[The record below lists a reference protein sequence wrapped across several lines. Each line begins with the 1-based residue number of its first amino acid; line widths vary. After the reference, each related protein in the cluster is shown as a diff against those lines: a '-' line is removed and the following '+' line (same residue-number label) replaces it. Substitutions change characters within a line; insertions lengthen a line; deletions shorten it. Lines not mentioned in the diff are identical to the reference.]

1 MESGRERLSTFGA
14 HLALVGAIVAGGTVA
29 VILLLLLAMV
39 LAPVAAALLAY
50 AVCRT
55 AVAARRRVPHL
66 YLVRDPEAV
75 PARVRAR
82 LPPPF
87 RVLSL

>member
-1 MESGRERLSTFGA
+1 MEIGREQLSTLGA
-14 HLALVGAIVAGGTVA
+14 HLALVGALVAGGTVA

-39 LAPVAAALLAY
+39 LAPVAAALLTY

-55 AVAARRRVPHL
+55 AVAARPQL

-75 PARVRAR
+75 PARIRAR

-87 RVLSL
+87 RVPSL